1 MLTQK
6 KVSRNSKNTS
16 VIWLSFLRAIIFT
29 VKNEIFRFSLLL
41 TLGKKRLYQQRYSYL
56 ECWKMSHSF
65 EFDEDDAPWG
75 DNIKGKPKSKKVKQR
90 RRDTKRRY
98 FDDNAEMEFAPAKWK

>member
-1 MLTQK
+1 ML
-6 KVSRNSKNTS
+6 
-16 VIWLSFLRAIIFT
+16 
-29 VKNEIFRFSLLL
+29 
-41 TLGKKRLYQQRYSYL
+41 
-56 ECWKMSHSF
+56 KMSHSF

-75 DNIKGKPKSKKVKQR
+75 DNIKGKPKSKKVKR

>member
-1 MLTQK
+1 ML
-6 KVSRNSKNTS
+6 
-16 VIWLSFLRAIIFT
+16 
-29 VKNEIFRFSLLL
+29 
-41 TLGKKRLYQQRYSYL
+41 
-56 ECWKMSHSF
+56 KMSHSF

-98 FDDNAEMEFAPAKWK
+98 FDDNAEVEFAPVKWK